1 MKVRFKFS
9 KEGAVRFLGHLDT
22 MRYFQKAIRRAG
34 FPVAF
39 SAGFSPHMLLT
50 FAAPL
55 GVGIESSAE
64 YFDLELT
71 SPLPGEELVRRLDE
85 QMAEGFRVLNAV
97 QVPDRKSGN
106 AMSLVAA
113 ADYALYDR
121 KGCPLAQILPRVDAF
136 MAQDSILITKTGKSG
151 ERQVDIRPFIYEMR
165 ADNTC
170 ARPVLFLRL
179 ASASANYTRPD
190 QVLDAFAAFTGEPI
204 EPYSLLVR
212 RLEVYAQAKD
222 GFIPLDGL
230 GSPIGSGGGE

>member
-9 KEGAVRFLGHLDT
+9 KEGPVRFLGHLDT

-34 FPVAF
+34 LPAAF

-55 GVGIESSAE
+55 GVGIESRAE

-71 SPLPGEELVRRLDE
+71 EPVPGDELVRRLDA

-97 QVPDRKSGN
+97 QVTDKKSGN

-113 ADYALYDR
+113 ADYALFER
-121 KGCPLAQILPRVDAF
+121 KNHPLETILPAVDAF
-136 MAQDSILITKTGKSG
+136 MAQDEILITKTGKSG
-151 ERQVDIRPFIYEMR
+151 ERQVDIRPFIYEMKTVWE
-165 ADNTC
+165 DGE
-170 ARPVLFLRL
+170 PMLFLRL

-190 QVLDAFAAFTGEPI
+190 QALAAFGT
-204 EPYSLLVR
+204 LN
-212 RLEVYAQAKD
+212 
-222 GFIPLDGL
+222 
-230 GSPIGSGGGE
+230 